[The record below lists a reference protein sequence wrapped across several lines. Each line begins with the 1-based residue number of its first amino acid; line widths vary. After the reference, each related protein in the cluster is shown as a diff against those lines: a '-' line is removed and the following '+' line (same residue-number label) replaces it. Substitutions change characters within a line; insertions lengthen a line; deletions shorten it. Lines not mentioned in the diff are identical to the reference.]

1 MALDRWRQ
9 EKAAFRVQMTSM
21 RDAIA
26 DELRREQSATAC
38 ERLINWTEASG
49 LRSVM
54 AYASFR
60 SELCLDSFIEWCWV
74 KGVEVIL
81 PRCMPADRTMTLFR
95 LENWNQLTLG
105 AYGIREPDTAKAAA
119 LSADYLPDAV
129 IVPGL
134 AFDRRGGRMGYGAGY
149 YDRFAERAD
158 GLMESRDQKLLWIG
172 AGFEAQ
178 LVERVPLEVHDLR
191 LDGVVTELA
200 FYCSHETDGK

>member
-1 MALDRWRQ
+1 MALDQWRQ

-26 DELRREQSATAC
+26 EVLRREQSAAAC
-38 ERLINWTEASG
+38 ERLKKWTEENEF
-49 LRSVM
+49 RSVM

-60 SELCLDSFIEWCWV
+60 SELCLDNFIEWCWMN
-74 KGVEVIL
+74 GIEVIL
-81 PRCMPADRTMTLFR
+81 PRCMPTDRAMTLYR
-95 LENWNQLTLG
+95 LESWNQLTIG
-105 AYGIREPDTAKAAA
+105 AYGIREPDTVKADA

-134 AFDRRGGRMGYGAGY
+134 AFDRVGGRLGYGAGY
-149 YDRFAERAD
+149 YDRFAERN
-158 GLMESRDQKLLWIG
+158 GHLTENRKQKLLWIG

-200 FYCSHETDGK
+200 FYCSHETDGR